1 MRIVRPSIAVCAI
14 LVCLNTS
21 APLALSP
28 QAANV
33 PQTTPLILEK
43 DEGERRV
50 VRGWPGHPDP
60 GETFILKVDPKNGGS
75 SHLVFMTADIRR
87 GGAIDAHRHPAADE
101 ILFLESGTAR
111 VHLGDTARVVHG
123 GSTVFIPANTWI
135 SVDNIGNEAIRAVAV
150 FSAPGFEEF
159 MRETSVLEGEQNVP
173 LTKAEN
179 DAAEKKH
186 SHAVI
191 YKEP

>member
-75 SHLVFMTADIRR
+75 SHLVFVAGGIRR
-87 GGAIDAHRHPAADE
+87 RGAGSDARQASAADE
-101 ILFLESGTAR
+101 ILFFESGTAR
-111 VHLGDTARVVHG
+111 VRLGDAARVVHG
-123 GSTVFIPANTWI
+123 GSTVSFPATI
-135 SVDNIGNEAIRAVAV
+135 RRFLSDSIGSRGYPSRRRL
-150 FSAPGFEEF
+150 F
-159 MRETSVLEGEQNVP
+159 RTRL
-173 LTKAEN
+173 
-179 DAAEKKH
+179 
-186 SHAVI
+186 
-191 YKEP
+191 

>member
-1 MRIVRPSIAVCAI
+1 MH
-14 LVCLNTS
+14 LLD
-21 APLALSP
+21 
-28 QAANV
+28 
-33 PQTTPLILEK
+33 TT
-43 DEGERRV
+43 
-50 VRGWPGHPDP
+50 
-60 GETFILKVDPKNGGS
+60 
-75 SHLVFMTADIRR
+75 
-87 GGAIDAHRHPAADE
+87 
-101 ILFLESGTAR
+101 
-111 VHLGDTARVVHG
+111 RVVHG

-135 SVDNIGNEAIRAVAV
+135 SVDNIGNEDILVAV

-159 MRETSVLEGEQNVP
+159 MWETSILEGEKNIP